1 MAIFKSGN
9 PTLTEKIFDKSLHS
23 NAQSFGVMSI
33 RGTIQKFGFLLIMVM
48 ASAMYVW
55 NVYAE
60 GNTSSATT
68 YMLVGAIGGFVVGD
82 FKSISTTNF
91 WFPSQNFNRF

>member
-33 RGTIQKFGFLLIMVM
+33 RGTIQKFGFL
-48 ASAMYVW
+48 
-55 NVYAE
+55 
-60 GNTSSATT
+60 
-68 YMLVGAIGGFVVGD
+68 
-82 FKSISTTNF
+82 
-91 WFPSQNFNRF
+91 